1 MPEMKIRSHS
11 PHLLLVGLL
20 WTMHVLSACAQ
31 ESTAVLPTPIVIKTA
46 QMTQQVMITPTPQE
60 SVISTSYAVVRVPR
74 GEGLVIRQ
82 PAGQSGTEVGHLEWN
97 AKNISVTGN
106 RTLLGSSLWVE
117 IHFGV
122 DGVGWVPSM
131 NITEAILADDFCS
144 DQESFDLLNSLR
156 SVIEEQDDIRL
167 AKMLNAN
174 RGLAVRVNWYS
185 PEVRF
190 TVEEAMELLSNSDQ
204 IEWGVMADSGL
215 AVVGTFRDVI
225 FPKLE
230 DVFLRSPEATCNA
243 LKFGNTAGKI
253 VWPEELTNLKFYGIY
268 RSSESEGN
276 EFDWRSWAVGIEYVD
291 GNPYI
296 VVLIH
301 YSSEL

>member
-1 MPEMKIRSHS
+1 MNIRSHS
-11 PHLLLVGLL
+11 PHLVLVVLL
-20 WTMHVLSACAQ
+20 WTMLVLSACTQ
-31 ESTAVLPTPIVIKTA
+31 ESTAALPIPIVINTA
-46 QMTQQVMITPTPQE
+46 QLTQQVTITPTSQE
-60 SVISTSYAVVRVPR
+60 PVNSTSYAVVRVYR
-74 GEGLVIRQ
+74 SEGLVIRQ

-117 IHFGV
+117 IQFGV
-122 DGVGWVPSM
+122 DGAGWVNSL
-131 NITEAILADDFCS
+131 NITETILADDFCS
-144 DQESFDLLNSLR
+144 DQRVFDLLNSLR
-156 SVIEEQDDIRL
+156 SAIEQEDDFRL
-167 AKMLNAN
+167 SKMLNEN

-190 TVEEAMELLSNSDQ
+190 TVEEAMDLFSNPDQ

-215 AVVGTFRDVI
+215 ALVGTFRDMM

-243 LKFGNTAGKI
+243 LKFGSTAGKI
-253 VWPEELTNLKFYGIY
+253 VWPEELANLKFYGIY
-268 RSSESEGN
+268 RSAESDGN

-296 VVLIH
+296 AVLIH

>member
-1 MPEMKIRSHS
+1 MHEMKIRSHS
-11 PHLLLVGLL
+11 PHLVLVVLL
-20 WTMHVLSACAQ
+20 WTMHVLSACTQ
-31 ESTAVLPTPIVIKTA
+31 ESTAALPIPIVINTA
-46 QMTQQVMITPTPQE
+46 QLTQQVTITPTSQE
-60 SVISTSYAVVRVPR
+60 PVNSTSYAVVRVYR
-74 GEGLVIRQ
+74 SEGLVIRQ

-97 AKNISVTGN
+97 AKNISLTGN

-117 IHFGV
+117 IQFGV
-122 DGVGWVPSM
+122 DGVGWVNSL

-144 DQESFDLLNSLR
+144 DQRVFDLLNSLR
-156 SVIEEQDDIRL
+156 SAIEQEDDIRL
-167 AKMLNAN
+167 SKMLNEN

-190 TVEEAMELLSNSDQ
+190 TVEEAMDLFSNPDQ

-215 AVVGTFRDVI
+215 ALVGTFRDMM

-243 LKFGNTAGKI
+243 LKFGSTAGKI

-268 RSSESEGN
+268 RSAESDGN
-276 EFDWRSWAVGIEYVD
+276 EFDWRSWAVGIEYFD

-296 VVLIH
+296 AVLIH